1 MSDENAF
8 VYAKETWVLL
18 SVSKSGGSYYA
29 GQILCIA
36 KAVQCQYPAS
46 TPRSTGQKIRHGDN
60 EPIGRRTTVHSFVVG
75 SHSAENSQEASNDG
89 DTILDGAPAIL
100 DPALADIGGDYLD
113 WDNPQMNFTDFLD
126 PPLNVGT
133 IHYPPS
139 GSSPSVHHWI
149 PSSSQTLHI
158 PQSTLSSYMSIP
170 KQPSMTIRSIIRR
183 PKVSTG
189 AQRTANLILHT
200 LKSYPLMMLRHGSLP
215 PFIHPRLI
223 SSEAENDNME
233 PLTNC
238 ICLMHM
244 ISSGVRGGRKLF
256 WKNVQM
262 ECERLCEESLKLNKW
277 ELLAGMQALFIY
289 ILTRLDEGET
299 EHNNLDSLLLSTVT
313 VLSKRLTHSDITT
326 DTRQALR
333 GAGSEII
340 WEDWLFEESRRRLC
354 VVYQVVNTL
363 IYFEPAKLC
372 NLQKD
377 LILAPLPA
385 KKHLWEAGDEYM
397 WKMESERGS
406 WAETDFGLATSGELV
421 KIDEGQ
427 IYCSDKALSN
437 GHSDAPLRSTANWE
451 EWCSG
456 MDGLGGLI
464 MLTASLIM

>member
-1 MSDENAF
+1 MDTI
-8 VYAKETWVLL
+8 VGLGKQKLL
-18 SVSKSGGSYYA
+18 LRGLDLVFLVREGKHVA
-29 GQILCIA
+29 ILNGLGA
-36 KAVQCQYPAS
+36 
-46 TPRSTGQKIRHGDN
+46 RGRKIRHGEN
-60 EPIGRRTTVHSFVVG
+60 EQIGRRTAVPSLVAG
-75 SHSAENSQEASNDG
+75 SPSAENSQEARNDG
-89 DTILDGAPAIL
+89 DIFLDSISVVL
-100 DPALADIGGDYLD
+100 DSAFTGTGGNYLD
-113 WDNPQMNFTDFLD
+113 WDNPQIDFGEFLD
-126 PPLNVGT
+126 PQSNVGALQ
-133 IHYPPS
+133 YPPL
-139 GSSPSVHHWI
+139 GPSPSLNYWT
-149 PSSSQTLHI
+149 PPTNQTLHV
-158 PQSTLSSYMSIP
+158 PQHIFAPYMSIP
-170 KQPSMTIRSIIRR
+170 KQPAMTIRSLIRR
-183 PKVSTG
+183 PKVSAG

-223 SSEAENDNME
+223 SSEAESNNME

-244 ISSGVRGGRKLF
+244 ISSGIRGGRKLF

-313 VLSKRLTHSDITT
+313 VLSKRLNHSDITI

-333 GAGSEII
+333 SAGSEII

-372 NLQKD
+372 DLQKD
-377 LILAPLPA
+377 LILAPLPS
-385 KKHLWEAGDEYM
+385 KKQLWEAGDESM
-397 WKMESERGS
+397 WKMESERSS
-406 WAETDFGLATSGELV
+406 WAQTDFGLATSGELV
-421 KIDEGQ
+421 KLDEGH
-427 IYCSDKALSN
+427 IYCSDKALPNELS
-437 GHSDAPLRSTANWE
+437 GAPLRSTANWE

-456 MDGLGGLI
+456 MDELGGLI

>member
-1 MSDENAF
+1 MSHENAF

-18 SVSKSGGSYYA
+18 SVSESGGSYYA

-60 EPIGRRTTVHSFVVG
+60 EPIARRTTVHSLVAG
-75 SHSAENSQEASNDG
+75 SPSAENSQEASNDG
-89 DTILDGAPAIL
+89 DIILDSAPVIL

-149 PSSSQTLHI
+149 PSSSQALHI

-170 KQPSMTIRSIIRR
+170 KQPSTTIRSIIRR

-200 LKSYPLMMLRHGSLP
+200 LKSYPLMMMRHGSLP

-223 SSEAENDNME
+223 SSETENDNME

-313 VLSKRLTHSDITT
+313 VLSKRLTHSDITI

-340 WEDWLFEESRRRLC
+340 WEDWLFEESRRRLDSYLLYYNGQSR
-354 VVYQVVNTL
+354 VGHPN
-363 IYFEPAKLC
+363 E
-372 NLQKD
+372 
-377 LILAPLPA
+377 
-385 KKHLWEAGDEYM
+385 
-397 WKMESERGS
+397 
-406 WAETDFGLATSGELV
+406 LATKTPKRVNLTKVNMPQPTQAQSSNQ
-421 KIDEGQ
+421 EGRILLAIQ
-427 IYCSDKALSN
+427 ALKEHQFKSVRAAALSYDV
-437 GHSDAPLRSTANWE
+437 SRSTLTNRMN
-451 EWCSG
+451 G
-456 MDGLGGLI
+456 MTSRRDSTPNI
-464 MLTASLIM
+464 SLEQHYVDEFKE